1 MNELNLPILSIVTYL
16 PAAGAVLM
24 ALFVSGRN
32 HSAIRYTAL
41 GIGLADFVLSL
52 LILPYYKVGQSGF
65 QLMENTDWIPGLG
78 IQYQMGVDGISLLLV
93 LLTTFLGAL
102 AILSSFS
109 AITERVKEY
118 MACLLILQTGMIGVF
133 FALDIVLFYVFWE
146 VMLIPMALLIG
157 VWGGKRRIYAAVKF
171 FLYTLVGSLFMLIG
185 FLVVYF
191 SNGAVSGIYSFDFLS
206 LLKSSLPYNIQLWGF
221 WALFLGFAIKVPLFP
236 FHTWLPDAHVEAPT
250 AGSVILAGVLL
261 KMGTY
266 GFVRFSLTLFPE
278 AAVTA
283 TPFML
288 TLAVIGIIYGALVA
302 WVQPDVKKLVA
313 YSSVSHLGF
322 VMLGLFTG
330 TVQGIQGGVLQ
341 MINHGLS
348 TGALFLLVGVLYER
362 RHTRML
368 DQFGGLA
375 TKMPVFAGILGIVT
389 FSSIG
394 LPGLNG
400 FIGEFLILLGAFKA
414 KMYLFGALGATGVV
428 LGAVYMLHMYKK
440 VMFGKI
446 TREENEN
453 IKDMNRREI
462 LVLAPIIL
470 LIFWIG
476 LYPRPFLKVM
486 EPAVNDI
493 VARFQVEPE
502 ENKGSDSH
510 AVVISEIKAKERRAD
525 LKWTA
530 GDLMIGIKE

>member
-1 MNELNLPILSIVTYL
+1 MNEMNFPILSIVTYL
-16 PAAGAVLM
+16 PAVGALFM

-32 HSAIRYTAL
+32 LNAIRYTAL
-41 GIGLADFVLSL
+41 GIGLADFLLSL

-65 QLMENTDWIPGLG
+65 QLIERADWIKGLG
-78 IQYQMGVDGISLLLV
+78 VQYQMGVDGISLLLV
-93 LLTTFLGAL
+93 LLTTLLGAL
-102 AILSSFS
+102 AILSSFT
-109 AITERVKEY
+109 AVTERVKEY

-191 SNGAVSGIYSFDFLS
+191 SNGAASGIYTFDLLS
-206 LLKSSLPYNIQLWGF
+206 LLKSSLPYNIQVWGF

-278 AAVTA
+278 AALKAAPVI
-283 TPFML
+283 L
-288 TLAVIGIIYGALVA
+288 TLAVVGIIYGALVA

-322 VMLGLFTG
+322 VVLGLFTG
-330 TVQGIQGGVLQ
+330 TIQGIQGGVLQ

-414 KMYLFGALGATGVV
+414 GMYFFGALAATGVV

-440 VMFGKI
+440 LMFGQV
-446 TREENEN
+446 TREENQN

-462 LVLAPIIL
+462 LVLAPIL
-470 LIFWIG
+470 FLIFWIG

-493 VARFQVEPE
+493 VARLQVESPE
-502 ENKGSDSH
+502 NTRSH
-510 AVVISEIKAKERRAD
+510 AVVIPGVSNEARRAD

-530 GDLMIGIKE
+530 GDPLSGMKE

>member
-1 MNELNLPILSIVTYL
+1 MSEMSLPLLSIITYI
-16 PAAGAVLM
+16 PAAGAILL
-24 ALFVSGRN
+24 ALFVPGRN
-32 HSAIRYTAL
+32 AAAIRNTAL
-41 GIGLADFVLSL
+41 GIALLDFVASL
-52 LILPYYKVGQSGF
+52 VLLFKFQVGVPGF
-65 QLMENTDWIPGLG
+65 QLIERASWIQSLG
-78 IQYQMGVDGISLLLV
+78 IQYLMGVDGISLLMV
-93 LLTTFLGAL
+93 LLTTLLGVL
-102 AILSSFS
+102 AILSSFT
-109 AITERVKEY
+109 AVTDQVKEY
-118 MACLLILQTGMIGVF
+118 MVALLILQTGMIGVF
-133 FALDIVLFYVFWE
+133 FSLDIVLFYIFWE
-146 VMLIPMALLIG
+146 VMLIPMVLLIG
-157 VWGGKRRIYAAVKF
+157 VWGGERRVYAAVKF

-185 FLVVYF
+185 FLAIYF
-191 SNGAVSGIYSFDFLS
+191 SHAEATGVHTFDL
-206 LLKSSLPYNIQLWGF
+206 IQLLDGVLPPHVQFWAF

-266 GFVRFSLTLFPE
+266 GFVRFSLPLMPE
-278 AAVTA
+278 ATIKAI
-283 TPFML
+283 PFIMAL
-288 TLAVIGIIYGALVA
+288 CLIGIIYGALVA

-322 VMLGLFTG
+322 IMLGLFTL
-330 TVQGIQGGVLQ
+330 TFQGIQGGVLQ

-375 TKMPVFAGILGIVT
+375 AKMPIFAVMLGIAT

-414 KMYLFGALGATGVV
+414 KMYIVAAIAATGII
-428 LGAVYMLHMYKK
+428 LGAVYMLHMYQK

-446 TREENEN
+446 TRKENED
-453 IKDMNRREI
+453 IKDMNLREI
-462 LVLAPIIL
+462 LVMAPIIV

-476 LYPRPFLKVM
+476 LYPRPFLRIL
-486 EPAVNDI
+486 EPAVNEV
-493 VARFQVEPE
+493 VARLNVGTVENELPHTAAREYLSE
-502 ENKGSDSH
+502 EEGP
-510 AVVISEIKAKERRAD
+510 VVLVVNAARPSN
-525 LKWTA
+525 
-530 GDLMIGIKE
+530 GINE

>member
-1 MNELNLPILSIVTYL
+1 LVTYL
-16 PAAGAVLM
+16 PAAGALLMVL
-24 ALFVSGRN
+24 LVPGKN
-32 HSAIRYTAL
+32 HNAIRYTAL
-41 GIGLADFVLSL
+41 GIAIADFLLSL
-52 LILPYYKVGQSGF
+52 LILPYYKVGEAGF
-65 QLMENTDWIPGLG
+65 QLLERGSWIPGLG

-93 LLTTFLGAL
+93 LLTTLLGAL
-102 AILSSFS
+102 AVLSSFS
-109 AITERVKEY
+109 AITQRVKEY
-118 MACLLILQTGMIGVF
+118 MAALLILQTGMIGVF
-133 FALDIVLFYVFWE
+133 FALDIILFYVFWE

-157 VWGGKRRIYAAVKF
+157 VWGGQRRVYAAIKF

-185 FLVVYF
+185 FLLIYF
-191 SNGAVSGIYSFDFLS
+191 TYGSSTGNYTFDLVM
-206 LLKSSLPYNIQLWGF
+206 LLNSDLPYNIQVWAF

-266 GFVRFSLTLFPE
+266 GFVRFSLPMMPE
-278 AAVTA
+278 ATIKAIPVIGA
-283 TPFML
+283 
-288 TLAVIGIIYGALVA
+288 LAIIGIIYGAIVA

-322 VMLGLFTG
+322 VVLGLFTL

-368 DQFGGLA
+368 DQFGGL
-375 TKMPVFAGILGIVT
+375 TVKMPVFAGILGIVT

-400 FIGEFLILLGAFKA
+400 FIGEFLILMGAFKA
-414 KMYLFGALGATGVV
+414 GMYLFGALAATGVV

-446 TREENEN
+446 TREENQS
-453 IKDMNRREI
+453 ISDMNRREI
-462 LVLAPIIL
+462 FVLAPIVL

-476 LYPRPFLKVM
+476 LYPRPFLRVM
-486 EPAVNDI
+486 EPAVNTI
-493 VARFQVEPE
+493 VQRLDMAAAQME
-502 ENKGSDSH
+502 
-510 AVVISEIKAKERRAD
+510 ISQDERRAA
-525 LKWTA
+525 LE
-530 GDLMIGIKE
+530 LNMIESSSANRD

>member
-1 MNELNLPILSIVTYL
+1 MNEMNFPILSIVTYL
-16 PAAGAVLM
+16 PAVGAMFM
-24 ALFVSGRN
+24 ALFVPGRN
-32 HSAIRYTAL
+32 HNAIRYTAL
-41 GIGLADFVLSL
+41 GIGLADFLLSL
-52 LILPYYKVGQSGF
+52 LILPYYKAGQAGF
-65 QLMENTDWIPGLG
+65 QLMEKADWIPGLG
-78 IQYQMGVDGISLLLV
+78 IQYQMGVDGISLLLA

-102 AILSSFS
+102 AILSSFT

-157 VWGGKRRIYAAVKF
+157 VWGGQRRIYAAVKF

-191 SNGAVSGIYSFDFLS
+191 ANGQATGIFTFDFLS
-206 LLKSSLPYNIQLWGF
+206 LLRSSLPYNIQLWGF

-278 AAVTA
+278 AAVKA
-283 TPFML
+283 IPVML
-288 TLAVIGIIYGALVA
+288 TLAIIGIIYGALVA

-330 TVQGIQGGVLQ
+330 TIQGIQGGVLQ

-375 TKMPVFAGILGIVT
+375 TKMPVYAGILGIVT

-400 FIGEFLILLGAFKA
+400 FIGEFLILMGAFKA
-414 KMYLFGALGATGVV
+414 KMYLFGALAATGVV

-453 IKDMNRREI
+453 ISDMNRREI

-493 VARFQVEPE
+493 VARFQVGPA
-502 ENKGSDSH
+502 ENKGSHYHSDVTP
-510 AVVISEIKAKERRAD
+510 AILDQKRRAD

-530 GDLMIGIKE
+530 GEILSGIKE

>member
-1 MNELNLPILSIVTYL
+1 MNFPLLSLVTYL
-16 PAAGAVLM
+16 PAVGALLM
-24 ALFVSGRN
+24 VLFVSGRN
-32 HSAIRYTAL
+32 HHAVRYTAL
-41 GIGLADFVLSL
+41 GIAVADFLLSL
-52 LILPYYKVGQSGF
+52 LILPYYQVSQSGF
-65 QLMENTDWIPGLG
+65 QLLEKSAWIKGMG

-185 FLVVYF
+185 FLVVF
-191 SNGAVSGIYSFDFLS
+191 FAHGGATGVYTFDLIR
-206 LLKSSLPYNIQLWGF
+206 LMKAALPYDIQVWGF

-266 GFVRFSLTLFPE
+266 GFVRFSLGLFPQ
-278 AAVTA
+278 AALKA
-283 TPFML
+283 IPAIL

-322 VMLGLFTG
+322 VVLGLFTV

-375 TKMPVFAGILGIVT
+375 AKMPVFAGILGIVT

-400 FIGEFLILLGAFKA
+400 FIGEFLILLGAFQA
-414 KMYLFGALGATGVV
+414 KQFVFGALAATGVV

-446 TREENEN
+446 TREENQN
-453 IKDMNRREI
+453 ITDMNQREI
-462 LVLAPIIL
+462 LVLAPIL
-470 LIFWIG
+470 VLIFWIG
-476 LYPRPFLKVM
+476 LYPMPFLRVM

-493 VARFQVEPE
+493 VARLEVHEPGRM
-502 ENKGSDSH
+502 GSSPH
-510 AVVISEIKAKERRAD
+510 AAIINSPLSEDGRIAD
-525 LKWTA
+525 LQWETDDPTSA
-530 GDLMIGIKE
+530 IKE

>member
-1 MNELNLPILSIVTYL
+1 MNELNFPLLSLVTYL
-16 PAAGAVLM
+16 PAVGALLM
-24 ALFVSGRN
+24 VLFVSGRN
-32 HSAIRYTAL
+32 HQAVRYTAL
-41 GIGLADFVLSL
+41 GIAVADFLLSL
-52 LILPYYKVGQSGF
+52 LILPYYKVSQSGF
-65 QLMENTDWIPGLG
+65 QLLEKSTWIKGMG

-109 AITERVKEY
+109 AITQRVKEY
-118 MACLLILQTGMIGVF
+118 MACLLVLQTGMIGVF

-157 VWGGKRRIYAAVKF
+157 VWGGQRRIYAAVKF

-191 SNGAVSGIYSFDFLS
+191 SHGAATGVYTFDLIR
-206 LLKSSLPYNIQLWGF
+206 LLKGTLPYDIQVWGF

-266 GFVRFSLTLFPE
+266 GFVRFSLGMFPQ
-278 AAVTA
+278 AVLKA
-283 TPFML
+283 IPAIL

-302 WVQPDVKKLVA
+302 WVQPDMKKLVA

-322 VMLGLFTG
+322 VVLGLFTV

-375 TKMPVFAGILGIVT
+375 AKMPIFAGIFGIVT

-400 FIGEFLILLGAFKA
+400 FIGEFLILLGAFQA
-414 KMYLFGALGATGVV
+414 KQFVFGALAATGVV

-440 VMFGKI
+440 VMFGKV
-446 TREENEN
+446 TREENQN
-453 IKDMNRREI
+453 ITDMNQREI
-462 LVLAPIIL
+462 LVLAPILL

-476 LYPRPFLKVM
+476 LYPMPFLRVM

-493 VARFQVEPE
+493 VARLEVHEPG
-502 ENKGSDSH
+502 KMGSNPH
-510 AVVISEIKAKERRAD
+510 TAVSPPLSEDGRIAD
-525 LKWTA
+525 LQWETD
-530 GDLMIGIKE
+530 DLTSQIKE